1 MLSVNKIKVLNE
13 KIYSSKIDPHNDY
26 GLIADETQRI
36 SGISKN
42 LVETFEKIDDDFKA
56 ATKLEKTDI
65 AFLFLATG
73 LQCVR
78 QYILTNFKE
87 RENDQDSAK
96 RVKEELTGK
105 AKEYAEEEGK
115 YKNLSGIE
123 KLQEQRK
130 HLYNPSLTEIIRNP
144 VPFDTIFGAPNFDAE
159 IAKHGGHRFT
169 VLGHDPILG
178 WIFGTANIATR
189 TLTDYKFNSYH
200 IQYGQVN
207 CIGAI
212 ADKLTNQA
220 RTDLVFKYTIDKLN
234 DNDGREKL
242 CAALIKEYIHLKS
255 DIRTVES
262 LPLPASQVML
272 TPDFAAKLSNYG
284 LDMEN
289 LLMVG
294 KQASYSLMINQIIS
308 WVHYLMYSEEKD
320 GTLEMYKVR
329 TRKILSYSNAIA
341 SGSNI
346 LGVAIAASVNALN
359 KNSEGVKKS
368 LSYLDVGGFI
378 VTLHRLISDHKFI
391 SQIKQEFIEKE
402 MYKIIFDESLIE
414 GV

>member
-1 MLSVNKIKVLNE
+1 MLFVNKIKALNE
-13 KIYSSKIDPHNDY
+13 KIYSSKIDPHNNY

-78 QYILTNFKE
+78 QYLFTNFKLKE
-87 RENDQDSAK
+87 DRPNDQDAAK
-96 RVKEELTGK
+96 NAKGKNTNKEH
-105 AKEYAEEEGK
+105 
-115 YKNLSGIE
+115 SD
-123 KLQEQRK
+123 R
-130 HLYNPSLTEIIRNP
+130 HHRLYNPSLTQIWSNP
-144 VPFDTIFGAPNFDAE
+144 VPFDANVNSPGALAGGGK
-159 IAKHGGHRFT
+159 ALGHRET
-169 VLGHDPILG
+169 AIGHDPILG
-178 WIFGTANIATR
+178 LVFGTANIATS
-189 TLTDYKFNSYH
+189 TLTNFKFESYH
-200 IQYGQVN
+200 IKTHETQHKDYFFN
-207 CIGAI
+207 R
-212 ADKLTNQA
+212 ADTSKVLAYTFEKMNLQNI
-220 RTDLVFKYTIDKLN
+220 RSEDFKEGFEEVLKVPS
-234 DNDGREKL
+234 
-242 CAALIKEYIHLKS
+242 ALIKEIIHLKS
-255 DIRTVES
+255 DVHSKSS
-262 LPLPASQVML
+262 LPLPFLPAIDGKYGLKLASTM
-272 TPDFAAKLSNYG
+272 AKYG

-289 LLMVG
+289 ILKIRDQAIGSIVINLL
-294 KQASYSLMINQIIS
+294 IS
-308 WVHYLMYSEEKD
+308 WVHYLMYSEEKE
-320 GTLEMYKVR
+320 GPLEIYKVR

-341 SGSNI
+341 TSSNI
-346 LGVAIAASVNALN
+346 LGVAIEASVNAFN
-359 KNSEGVKKS
+359 KNSDGVKKS

>member
-1 MLSVNKIKVLNE
+1 MLSVNKIKALNE

-56 ATKLEKTDI
+56 ATKLEKKDI

-78 QYILTNFKE
+78 QYLFTNFKLKE
-87 RENDQDSAK
+87 DRPNDQDAAK
-96 RVKEELTGK
+96 NTPGYEE
-105 AKEYAEEEGK
+105 
-115 YKNLSGIE
+115 
-123 KLQEQRK
+123 K
-130 HLYNPSLTEIIRNP
+130 HSDRSHKLYNPSLLEIQNNP
-144 VPFDTIFGAPNFDAE
+144 VPFDTIFGAKKIGSE
-159 IAKHGGHRFT
+159 VAKHGGHRYT
-169 VLGHDPILG
+169 TLGHDPILG
-178 WIFGTANIATR
+178 WIFGTANIATS
-189 TLTDYKFNSYH
+189 TITEYSLQSYH
-200 IQYGQVN
+200 VHTGLTSLGSARDKITQH
-207 CIGAI
+207 
-212 ADKLTNQA
+212 ADTG
-220 RTDLVFKYTIDKLN
+220 LVFKYTFDKLFN
-234 DNDGREKL
+234 EGLDGKL
-242 CAALIKEYIHLKS
+242 KVAESIRQEAIHLLS
-255 DIRTVES
+255 DVSTKDS
-262 LPLPASQVML
+262 LPIPLVSVAS
-272 TPDFAAKLSNYG
+272 PDLASKLADYG

-289 LLMVG
+289 LLTVG
-294 KQASYSLMINQIIS
+294 KQFSYSLMINQIIS

-320 GTLEMYKVR
+320 GPLEMYKVR

-341 SGSNI
+341 TSSNI
-346 LGVAIAASVNALN
+346 LGVAIAASVNAFN
-359 KNSEGVKKS
+359 KNSDGVKKS